1 MEPGVVTCVAY
12 TRIMRLPCLLSALI
26 FSLPLLTQTTLVQ
39 ENFDAGNFPDSWTQ
53 QTLASDGGWLVG
65 DNQALQSQWWTIAPH
80 GSFIATNDDGC
91 DCDKSA
97 DYLIMPELDMTGL
110 EQAVLA
116 FSSYYDGGEFEGA
129 TEVATV
135 EYSLDGGETWAVLET
150 ISGSDNGEWGFDVLS
165 LNALLG
171 ESSVMLAF
179 HYNDNGGWLY
189 GWGLDDVSV
198 FEPTGLDL
206 SLTNLAMEPVVF
218 APSAE
223 DLSGTVV
230 NLGQDSIYSYT
241 IEWSFAGE
249 SGSTTVDGVSLG
261 TGDVGNFSVTS
272 ALDVSNSGS
281 LTIEATITNVN
292 GVLDDIVT
300 NNTLSVSATAV
311 LAAQYSDGKL
321 LRDYLYY
328 HPSDA
333 PENCPL
339 VFVYHGYTGD
349 ALSTMQYTG
358 FNALA
363 DENGFA
369 VCYPQGSFDGDGEA
383 FWNVGYAFHQNEF
396 VDDVAFTLGLRAFLI
411 EENGLD
417 SDRVFATGFSNGAD
431 FSYLLACEASADFR
445 AVAPIAGIL
454 MEDIRTE
461 CAPGNMVPILEI
473 HGTTDNVSLY
483 EGDMQNVDG
492 WGAYP
497 STPDA
502 MAFFVNLFG
511 IALQEAGSFPDTNPG
526 DDSTVDYQKWGADG
540 SCAQVW
546 LYTVNGGGHSWPGV
560 WGNQDIN
567 ASQEAWDFFVQSCN
581 QVMSVDE
588 QPNAQDKTLV
598 KVVDLLGR
606 EATVGPGQLL
616 LHVYSDGSVEKRM
629 SGE

>member
-39 ENFDAGNFPDSWTQ
+39 ENFDGGNFPDSWTQ

-300 NNTLSVSATAV
+300 NNTLSVTATAV

-567 ASQEAWDFFVQSCN
+567 ASQEAWDFFVQSCT
-581 QVMSVDE
+581 QVMSVGE